1 MTLPYRP
8 YVTVAAVLV
17 ASLLSFLGGR
27 ASKHPRV
34 ETVEK
39 VRVETQWKDRIVTQT
54 VHDVQVQHDV
64 ATRTV
69 TVTKWAKAPDG
80 TPVVTQETHQEK
92 QSETKRDDKS
102 AKHVDRV
109 AEAQQTVVTLKT
121 ERPALP
127 SWSVSLLP
135 GVQFAG
141 EKAVT
146 VFGPAVVGASVERR
160 IIGPVFAGVWG
171 STSGAAGISIRSE
184 W

>member
-1 MTLPYRP
+1 MTIPSKPLL
-8 YVTVAAVLV
+8 VAAVPV
-17 ASLLSFLGGR
+17 AALLGVIIGR
-27 ASKHPRV
+27 YTAHPRV

-39 VRVETQWKDRIVTQT
+39 VRVETQYKDRVVTKT
-54 VHDVQVQHDV
+54 VHDVQTVHDV

-92 QSETKRDDKS
+92 QSETKRDDRS

-127 SWSVSLLP
+127 NWSVSLMP

-146 VFGPAVVGASVERR
+146 LYGPGVIGASVERR
-160 IIGPVFAGVWG
+160 IVGPVWMGAWA
-171 STSGAAGISIRSE
+171 STSGAAGVVLKGE
-184 W
+184 F